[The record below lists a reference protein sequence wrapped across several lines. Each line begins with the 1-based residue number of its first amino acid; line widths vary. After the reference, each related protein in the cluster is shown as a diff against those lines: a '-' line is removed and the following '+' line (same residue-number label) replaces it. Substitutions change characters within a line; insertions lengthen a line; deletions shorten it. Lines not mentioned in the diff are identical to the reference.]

1 MNKIIIIILV
11 TLFAEIS
18 VAQHVY
24 EVDLNKIQ
32 KDVLPV
38 KLTLSKSPQT
48 DQVTYS
54 FPSTVPG
61 TYDTQDFGRFV
72 LSMNA
77 KTADG
82 KKLKVSTR

>member
-32 KDVLPV
+32 KDVCGQQKQL
-38 KLTLSKSPQT
+38 
-48 DQVTYS
+48 
-54 FPSTVPG
+54 
-61 TYDTQDFGRFV
+61 
-72 LSMNA
+72 
-77 KTADG
+77 
-82 KKLKVSTR
+82 

>member
-1 MNKIIIIILV
+1 MKKRIIIILV

-18 VAQHVY
+18 VAQHIY

-54 FPSTVPG
+54 FPATVPG
-61 TYDTQDFGRFV
+61 TYDTQDFGRLFFP
-72 LSMNA
+72 
-77 KTADG
+77 
-82 KKLKVSTR
+82 